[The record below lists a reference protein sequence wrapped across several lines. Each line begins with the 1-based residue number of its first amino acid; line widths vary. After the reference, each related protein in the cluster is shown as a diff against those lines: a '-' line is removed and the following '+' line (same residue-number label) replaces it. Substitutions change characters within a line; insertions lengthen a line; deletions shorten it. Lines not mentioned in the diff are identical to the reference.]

1 MFNNEPL
8 AFRMRP
14 EKIEEVVGQKHVIG
28 KDTSLYKM
36 IKNGYVPSMLL
47 YGPPGTGK
55 TSLAYAIAGSSNM
68 EFFAIN
74 ATSASKKEVE
84 HIIQEAKLTRNVL
97 LFIDEIHRFH
107 KGQQDTLLNAMEEGI
122 ITFIGATTENPYHS
136 VNNAIRSRCGQIKQL
151 QPLKKEDILGL
162 LHRALKDP
170 KGLSNMTIDISEEHL
185 KRIAETTG
193 DGRTALTILE
203 EVVFASD
210 MTDEGVY
217 QVELETVESSIQNK
231 GFVHDNK
238 GDIYYDLLSGFQKSI
253 RGSDVD
259 AALYYL
265 ARLLE
270 GGDLEAIMRRLLVI
284 AYEDIGLAS
293 PAVAARV
300 LPAIQSVER
309 LGLPEARIPLSVIT
323 IELCLSP
330 KSNTAYKALDKA
342 IKHVKKGITADIP
355 DHIKDSHYAGAS
367 HLGHGVEYQYPHHS
381 STGWVYQEYLPD
393 SLRGMTYYQPKMLGE
408 EKRYAQTYEKLKK
421 LANESRQN
429 SQNR

>member
-28 KDTSLYKM
+28 ENTSLYKM

-84 HIIQEAKLTRNVL
+84 QIIQEAKLTRNVL

-151 QPLKKEDILGL
+151 HPLNQDDILGL

-170 KGLSNMTIDISEEHL
+170 RGLSHMTIDISDDHL
-185 KRIAETTG
+185 KLIAETTG

-203 EVVFASD
+203 EVVYASD
-210 MTDEGVY
+210 MTDEGTY
-217 QVELETVESSIQNK
+217 QVELETVQSSIQNK

-253 RGSDVD
+253 RGSNAD

-342 IKHVKKGITADIP
+342 IKHVKKGVTADIP

-367 HLGHGVEYQYPHHS
+367 NLGHGVEYKYPHHS
-381 STGWVYQEYLPD
+381 STGWVYQEYLPE
-393 SLRGMTYYQPKMLGE
+393 SLRGMSYYQPKMLGE

-421 LANESRQN
+421 LSNESRQDEKK
-429 SQNR
+429 R

>member
-28 KDTSLYKM
+28 ENTSLYKM

-84 HIIQEAKLTRNVL
+84 QIIQEAKLTRNVL

-151 QPLKKEDILGL
+151 HPLNQDDILGL

-170 KGLSNMTIDISEEHL
+170 RGLSHMTIDISDDHL
-185 KRIAETTG
+185 KLIAETTG

-203 EVVFASD
+203 EVVYASD
-210 MTDEGVY
+210 MTDEGTY
-217 QVELETVESSIQNK
+217 QVELETVQSSIQNK

-253 RGSDVD
+253 RGSDAD

-342 IKHVKKGITADIP
+342 IKHVKKGVTADIP

-367 HLGHGVEYQYPHHS
+367 NLGHGVEYKYPHYS
-381 STGWVYQEYLPD
+381 STGWVYQEYLPE
-393 SLRGMTYYQPKMLGE
+393 SLRGMSYYQPKMLGE

-421 LANESRQN
+421 LSNESRQDEKK
-429 SQNR
+429 R

>member
-28 KDTSLYKM
+28 ENTSLYKM
-36 IKNGYVPSMLL
+36 IKHGYVPSMLL

-84 HIIQEAKLTRNVL
+84 QIIQEAKLTRNVL

-151 QPLKKEDILGL
+151 HPLNQDDILGL

-170 KGLSNMTIDISEEHL
+170 RGLSHMTIDISDDHL
-185 KRIAETTG
+185 KLIAETTG

-203 EVVFASD
+203 EVVYASD
-210 MTDEGVY
+210 MTDEGTY
-217 QVELETVESSIQNK
+217 QVELETVQSSIQNK

-253 RGSDVD
+253 RGSDAD

-342 IKHVKKGITADIP
+342 IKHVKKGVTADIP

-367 HLGHGVEYQYPHHS
+367 NLGHGVEYKYPHHS
-381 STGWVYQEYLPD
+381 STGWVYQEYLPE
-393 SLRGMTYYQPKMLGE
+393 SLRGMSYYQPKMLGE

-421 LANESRQN
+421 LSNESRQDEKK
-429 SQNR
+429 R

>member
-1 MFNNEPL
+1 
-8 AFRMRP
+8 
-14 EKIEEVVGQKHVIG
+14 
-28 KDTSLYKM
+28 
-36 IKNGYVPSMLL
+36 
-47 YGPPGTGK
+47 
-55 TSLAYAIAGSSNM
+55 
-68 EFFAIN
+68 
-74 ATSASKKEVE
+74 
-84 HIIQEAKLTRNVL
+84 
-97 LFIDEIHRFH
+97 
-107 KGQQDTLLNAMEEGI
+107 MEEGI

-151 QPLKKEDILGL
+151 HPLNQDDILGL

-170 KGLSNMTIDISEEHL
+170 RGLSHMTIDISDDHL
-185 KRIAETTG
+185 KLIAETTG

-203 EVVFASD
+203 EVVYASD
-210 MTDEGVY
+210 MTDEGTY
-217 QVELETVESSIQNK
+217 QVELETVQSSIQNK

-253 RGSDVD
+253 RGSDAD

-342 IKHVKKGITADIP
+342 IKHVKKGVTADIP

-367 HLGHGVEYQYPHHS
+367 NLGHGVEYKYPHHS
-381 STGWVYQEYLPD
+381 STGWVYQEYLPE
-393 SLRGMTYYQPKMLGE
+393 SLRGMSYYQPKMLGE

-421 LANESRQN
+421 LSNESRQDEKK
-429 SQNR
+429 R

>member
-28 KDTSLYKM
+28 ENTSLYKM

-84 HIIQEAKLTRNVL
+84 QIIQEAKLTRNVL

-151 QPLKKEDILGL
+151 HPLNQDDILGL

-170 KGLSNMTIDISEEHL
+170 RGLSHMTIDISDDHL
-185 KRIAETTG
+185 KLIAETTG

-203 EVVFASD
+203 EVVYASD
-210 MTDEGVY
+210 MTDEGTY
-217 QVELETVESSIQNK
+217 QVELETVQSSIQNK

-253 RGSDVD
+253 RGSDAD

-342 IKHVKKGITADIP
+342 IKHVKKGVTADIP

-367 HLGHGVEYQYPHHS
+367 NLGHGVEYKYPHHS
-381 STGWVYQEYLPD
+381 STGWVTKNIYLSPSVVCHII
-393 SLRGMTYYQPKMLGE
+393 SLKC
-408 EKRYAQTYEKLKK
+408 
-421 LANESRQN
+421 
-429 SQNR
+429 

>member
-28 KDTSLYKM
+28 ENTSLYKM

-84 HIIQEAKLTRNVL
+84 QIIQEAKLTRNVL

-151 QPLKKEDILGL
+151 HPLNQDDILGL

-170 KGLSNMTIDISEEHL
+170 RGLSHMTIDISDDHL
-185 KRIAETTG
+185 KLIAETTG

-203 EVVFASD
+203 EVVYASD
-210 MTDEGVY
+210 MTDEGTY
-217 QVELETVESSIQNK
+217 QVELETVQSSIQNK

-253 RGSDVD
+253 RGSDAD

-342 IKHVKKGITADIP
+342 IKHVKKGVTADIP

-367 HLGHGVEYQYPHHS
+367 NLGHGVEYKYPHHS
-381 STGWVYQEYLPD
+381 STGWVYQEYLPE
-393 SLRGMTYYQPKMLGE
+393 SLRGMSYYQPKMLGE
-408 EKRYAQTYEKLKK
+408 EKDMRKHTR
-421 LANESRQN
+421 S
-429 SQNR
+429 

>member
-300 LPAIQSVER
+300 LSAIQSVER

-367 HLGHGVEYQYPHHS
+367 HLGHGIEYQYPHHS
-381 STGWVYQEYLPD
+381 STGWVYQEYLPE

-429 SQNR
+429 SKKR

>member
-28 KDTSLYKM
+28 ENTSLYKM
-36 IKNGYVPSMLL
+36 IKKGYVPSMLL

-84 HIIQEAKLTRNVL
+84 QIIQEAKLTRNVL

-151 QPLKKEDILGL
+151 HPLNQDDILGL

-170 KGLSNMTIDISEEHL
+170 RGLSHMTIDISDDHL
-185 KRIAETTG
+185 KLIAETTG

-203 EVVFASD
+203 EVVYASD
-210 MTDEGVY
+210 MTDEGTY
-217 QVELETVESSIQNK
+217 QVELETVQSSIQNK

-253 RGSDVD
+253 RGSDAD

-342 IKHVKKGITADIP
+342 IKHVKKGVTADIP

-367 HLGHGVEYQYPHHS
+367 NLGHGVEYKYPHHS
-381 STGWVYQEYLPD
+381 STGWVYQEYLPE
-393 SLRGMTYYQPKMLGE
+393 SLRGMSYYQPKMLGE

-421 LANESRQN
+421 LSNESRQDEKK
-429 SQNR
+429 R

>member
-28 KDTSLYKM
+28 ENTSLYKM

-84 HIIQEAKLTRNVL
+84 QIIQEAKLTRNVL

-151 QPLKKEDILGL
+151 HPLNQDDILGL

-170 KGLSNMTIDISEEHL
+170 RGLSHMTIDISDDHL
-185 KRIAETTG
+185 KLIAETTG

-203 EVVFASD
+203 EVVYASD
-210 MTDEGVY
+210 MTDEGTY
-217 QVELETVESSIQNK
+217 QVELETVQSSIQNK

-253 RGSDVD
+253 RGSDAD

-342 IKHVKKGITADIP
+342 IKHVKKGVTADIP

-367 HLGHGVEYQYPHHS
+367 TWDMELNINTRIILLLDGF
-381 STGWVYQEYLPD
+381 TKNIYLSPSVVCHII
-393 SLRGMTYYQPKMLGE
+393 SLKC
-408 EKRYAQTYEKLKK
+408 
-421 LANESRQN
+421 
-429 SQNR
+429 

>member
-28 KDTSLYKM
+28 ENTSLYKM

-84 HIIQEAKLTRNVL
+84 QIIQEAKLTRNVL

-151 QPLKKEDILGL
+151 HPLNQDDILGL

-170 KGLSNMTIDISEEHL
+170 RGLSHMTIDISDDHL
-185 KRIAETTG
+185 KLIAETTG

-203 EVVFASD
+203 EVVYASD
-210 MTDEGVY
+210 MTDEGTY
-217 QVELETVESSIQNK
+217 QVELETVQSSIQNK

-238 GDIYYDLLSGFQKSI
+238 GDIYYDLLSGFQK
-253 RGSDVD
+253 VFV
-259 AALYYL
+259 AV
-265 ARLLE
+265 
-270 GGDLEAIMRRLLVI
+270 MRMPPYI
-284 AYEDIGLAS
+284 I
-293 PAVAARV
+293 
-300 LPAIQSVER
+300 
-309 LGLPEARIPLSVIT
+309 
-323 IELCLSP
+323 
-330 KSNTAYKALDKA
+330 
-342 IKHVKKGITADIP
+342 
-355 DHIKDSHYAGAS
+355 
-367 HLGHGVEYQYPHHS
+367 
-381 STGWVYQEYLPD
+381 
-393 SLRGMTYYQPKMLGE
+393 
-408 EKRYAQTYEKLKK
+408 
-421 LANESRQN
+421 
-429 SQNR
+429 

>member
-1 MFNNEPL
+1 MFNHEPL
-8 AFRMRP
+8 AYRMRP
-14 EKIEEVVGQKHVIG
+14 EKIEEIVGQKDVIG
-28 KDTSLYKM
+28 EDTPLYKM
-36 IKNGYVPSMLL
+36 IQNGYVPSMLL

-55 TSLAYAIAGSSNM
+55 TSMAYAIAGSSDM

-74 ATSASKKEVE
+74 ATTASKKEVE
-84 HIIQEAKLTRNVL
+84 QIIQEAKLTRNVL

-122 ITFIGATTENPYHS
+122 ISFIGATTENPYHS

-151 QPLKKEDILGL
+151 HPLNKEDILEL
-162 LHRALKDP
+162 LQRALNEP
-170 KGLSNMTIDISEEHL
+170 KGLAGL
-185 KRIAETTG
+185 KINIPDEALELIAETTG

-210 MTDEGVY
+210 LDQDDTY
-217 QVELETVESSIQNK
+217 QVDMQIVETSIQNK
-231 GFVHDNK
+231 GFVHDKK

-253 RGSDVD
+253 RGSDTD

-284 AYEDIGLAS
+284 AYEDIGLAN
-293 PAVAARV
+293 PAAAARV

-342 IKHVKKGITADIP
+342 IKHVKKGVTEDIP
-355 DHIKDSHYAGAS
+355 VHLKDTHYAGAAK
-367 HLGHGVEYQYPHHS
+367 LGHGQEYQYPHHS
-381 STGWVYQEYLPD
+381 STGWVYQEYLPE
-393 SLRGMTYYQPKMLGE
+393 SLQTMQYYQPKTLGE
-408 EKRYAQTYEKLKK
+408 EKRYAQTYENLKRLK
-421 LANESRQN
+421 NEARQ
-429 SQNR
+429 RK

>member
-28 KDTSLYKM
+28 ENTSLYKM

-84 HIIQEAKLTRNVL
+84 QIIQEAKLTRNVL

-151 QPLKKEDILGL
+151 HPLNQDDILGL

-170 KGLSNMTIDISEEHL
+170 RGLSHMTIDISDDHL
-185 KRIAETTG
+185 KLIAETTG

-203 EVVFASD
+203 EVVYASD
-210 MTDEGVY
+210 MTDEGTY
-217 QVELETVESSIQNK
+217 QVELETVQSSIQNK

-253 RGSDVD
+253 RGSDAD

-342 IKHVKKGITADIP
+342 IKHVKKGVTADIP

-367 HLGHGVEYQYPHHS
+367 NLGHGVEYKYPHHS
-381 STGWVYQEYLPD
+381 STGWVYQEYLPE
-393 SLRGMTYYQPKMLGE
+393 SLRGMSYYQPKMLGE

-421 LANESRQN
+421 LSNESRQDEKK
-429 SQNR
+429 R